1 MNKPNSP
8 KVVYIEDEPEMFAL
22 VELILEDTN
31 IEFISAI
38 GGHEGLRTIREEQP
52 DLILLDIMM
61 PDVDGWEVYRN
72 LKADPDL
79 SDIPVIIITAKVK
92 RIDQILAQE
101 IVGVDA
107 YLTKPFSPKELLQ
120 RVKELLSQID

>member
-1 MNKPNSP
+1 MNTTTTP

-22 VELILEDTN
+22 VELILEDAD
-31 IEFISAI
+31 IEFISAV
-38 GGHEGLRTIREEQP
+38 GGQAGLQTIRAEQP

-61 PDVDGWEVYRN
+61 PEVDGWDVYRS
-72 LKADPDL
+72 LKADPQL
-79 SDIPVIIITAKVK
+79 TDIPVIIITAKVK

-120 RVKELLSQID
+120 RVEELLSLTS

>member
-1 MNKPNSP
+1 MGNPSSP
-8 KVVYIEDEPEMFAL
+8 KIVYIEDEPEMFAL
-22 VELILEDTN
+22 VELILED
-31 IEFISAI
+31 IDVEFISAV
-38 GGHEGLRTIREEQP
+38 GGQEGLRTIREEQP
-52 DLILLDIMM
+52 HLILLDIMM
-61 PDVDGWEVYRN
+61 PEIDGWDVYRD

-120 RVKELLSQID
+120 RVRELLSTTD

>member
-1 MNKPNSP
+1 MNVTTAP

-31 IEFISAI
+31 IEFISAV
-38 GGHEGLRTIREEQP
+38 GGQEGLRIIREEHP

-61 PDVDGWEVYRN
+61 PEVNGWDVYRN
-72 LKADPDL
+72 LKADPQL
-79 SDIPVIIITAKVK
+79 SNIPVIIITAKVK

-107 YLTKPFSPKELLQ
+107 YITKPFSPSDLLQ
-120 RVKELLSQID
+120 RVKELL

>member
-1 MNKPNSP
+1 MNTPTP

-22 VELILEDTN
+22 VELILEDAD
-31 IEFISAI
+31 IEFISAV
-38 GGHEGLRTIREEQP
+38 GGQAGLQTIRAEQP

-61 PDVDGWEVYRN
+61 PEVDGWDVYRS
-72 LKADPDL
+72 LKADPQL
-79 SDIPVIIITAKVK
+79 TDIPVIIITAKVK

-120 RVKELLSQID
+120 RVEELLSLTS

>member
-1 MNKPNSP
+1 MNVTTAP

-31 IEFISAI
+31 IEFISAV
-38 GGHEGLRTIREEQP
+38 GGQEGLRIIREEQP

-61 PDVDGWEVYRN
+61 PEVDGWDVYRT
-72 LKADPDL
+72 LKADPQL
-79 SDIPVIIITAKVK
+79 SNIPVIIITAKVK

-107 YLTKPFSPKELLQ
+107 YITKPFSPSDLLQ
-120 RVKELLSQID
+120 RVKELLSLTG

>member
-1 MNKPNSP
+1 MNVTTAP

-31 IEFISAI
+31 IEFISAV
-38 GGHEGLRTIREEQP
+38 GGQEGLRIIREEQP

-61 PDVDGWEVYRN
+61 PEVDGWDVYRS
-72 LKADPDL
+72 LKADPQL
-79 SDIPVIIITAKVK
+79 SNIPVIIITAKVK

-107 YLTKPFSPKELLQ
+107 YITKPFSPSDLLQ
-120 RVKELLSQID
+120 RVKELLSLTG

>member
-1 MNKPNSP
+1 MNVTIAP

-31 IEFISAI
+31 IEFISAV
-38 GGHEGLRTIREEQP
+38 GGQEGLRIIREEQP

-61 PDVDGWEVYRN
+61 PEVDGWDVYRS
-72 LKADPDL
+72 LKADPQL
-79 SDIPVIIITAKVK
+79 STIPVIIITAKVK

-107 YLTKPFSPKELLQ
+107 YITKPFSPSDLLQ
-120 RVKELLSQID
+120 RVKEFLSLTG

>member
-1 MNKPNSP
+1 MNVTTAP

-31 IEFISAI
+31 IEFISAV
-38 GGHEGLRTIREEQP
+38 GGQEGLRIIREEHP

-61 PDVDGWEVYRN
+61 PEVDGWDVYRS
-72 LKADPDL
+72 LKADPQL
-79 SDIPVIIITAKVK
+79 SNIPVIIITAKVK

-107 YLTKPFSPKELLQ
+107 YITKPFSPSDLLQ
-120 RVKELLSQID
+120 RVKELLSLTG